1 MDRSERFYK
10 IREMLRV
17 RGTVALRDFTEA
29 LEVSV
34 ATFKRDL
41 EYLRDRF
48 GMAIIWDRA
57 RRGYRLDPESSHH
70 ELPGLWFNSSEIHAL
85 LAMHHL
91 LANLDS
97 GLLAAHVRPL
107 QARIQALIEK
117 EDHSFEEVARRI
129 RVLPMAAR
137 GVESACFQVIA
148 HALLARQ
155 RLCLVHYNRQR
166 NDETERVV
174 SPQRLAHYRDNWYL
188 DAWDHGKEALRV
200 FSVDAIRQATMLNT
214 KARNVPDKTLDA
226 ELGSGYGIFAGR
238 KTQWAR
244 LRFTLERARWIT
256 RELWHPKQKGYE
268 QDGAYILEVPYSHD
282 TELILDI
289 LRYGPDVEVLAPKSL
304 RDNVMRLLHQAL
316 SQYQQPAQRITP

>member
-10 IREMLRV
+10 IREMLGA
-17 RGTVALRDFTEA
+17 RGTVALREFTEA

-57 RRGYRLDPESSHH
+57 HHGYRLDPESPNH

-91 LANLDS
+91 LANLDP
-97 GLLAAHVRPL
+97 GLLAPHIKPL
-107 QARIQALIEK
+107 QVRIQALIEK
-117 EDHSFEEVARRI
+117 TDHRFTDVARRV

-137 GVESACFQVIA
+137 RIESSCFHTIA
-148 HALLARQ
+148 HALLTRR
-155 RLCLVHYNRQR
+155 RLRLVHYNRQR
-166 NDETERVV
+166 NAETERVV

-188 DAWDHGKEALRV
+188 DAWDHDKKALRV
-200 FSVDAIRQATMLNT
+200 FSVDAIRQAAALNT

-268 QDGAYILEVPYSHD
+268 QDGAYMLEVPYSHD
-282 TELILDI
+282 AELILDI
-289 LRYGPDVEVLAPKSL
+289 LRYGPDVEVLAPNSL
-304 RDNVMRLLHQAL
+304 RDKVIRLLHQAL